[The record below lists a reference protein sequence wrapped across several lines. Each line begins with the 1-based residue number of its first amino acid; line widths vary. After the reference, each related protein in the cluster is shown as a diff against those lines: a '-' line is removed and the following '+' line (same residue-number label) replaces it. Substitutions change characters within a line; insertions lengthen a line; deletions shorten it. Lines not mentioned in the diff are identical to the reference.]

1 MLIIHLFKLNH
12 NNVESVWINTDIQKN
27 KKKKP
32 KTKTQAYLKDI
43 VGLVPDHHNKANIP
57 IK

>member
-12 NNVESVWINTDIQKN
+12 NNVESVWINTDIPKT
-27 KKKKP
+27 

-43 VGLVPDHHNKANIP
+43 VGLVPDHP
-57 IK
+57 

>member
-1 MLIIHLFKLNH
+1 MFIIHLFKLND
-12 NNVESVWINTDIQKN
+12 NNVESVWINTDIP
-27 KKKKP
+27 KKT